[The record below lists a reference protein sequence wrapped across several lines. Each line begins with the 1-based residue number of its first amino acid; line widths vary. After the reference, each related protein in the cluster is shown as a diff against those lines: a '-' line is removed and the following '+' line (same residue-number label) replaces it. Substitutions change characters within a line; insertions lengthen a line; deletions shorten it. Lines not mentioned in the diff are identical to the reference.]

1 MKRKMHFVAYFFG
14 GRDIWCA
21 NQKTRVCGNEQYC
34 FGVNCIFHL
43 ECVVQYSSCE
53 RYVQVAVEKGRIVM
67 AIDIEKRK
75 MELAVML
82 DELEADIKTLQDNI
96 MKFRLALADVDE
108 NTDLKKFDD
117 DYDVERGLNCI
128 RLY

>member
-1 MKRKMHFVAYFFG
+1 
-14 GRDIWCA
+14 
-21 NQKTRVCGNEQYC
+21 
-34 FGVNCIFHL
+34 
-43 ECVVQYSSCE
+43 
-53 RYVQVAVEKGRIVM
+53 M

-75 MELAVML
+75 TELAIML

-96 MKFRLALADVDE
+96 MKFRLALANVDE

>member
-1 MKRKMHFVAYFFG
+1 
-14 GRDIWCA
+14 
-21 NQKTRVCGNEQYC
+21 
-34 FGVNCIFHL
+34 
-43 ECVVQYSSCE
+43 
-53 RYVQVAVEKGRIVM
+53 M

-82 DELEADIKTLQDNI
+82 DELEADIKTLQNNI
-96 MKFRLALADVDE
+96 MKFRLALANVDE

>member
-1 MKRKMHFVAYFFG
+1 
-14 GRDIWCA
+14 
-21 NQKTRVCGNEQYC
+21 
-34 FGVNCIFHL
+34 
-43 ECVVQYSSCE
+43 
-53 RYVQVAVEKGRIVM
+53 M

-82 DELEADIKTLQDNI
+82 DELEADIKTLQNNI
-96 MKFRLALADVDE
+96 MKFRRALANVDE

-128 RLY
+128 RLC

>member
-1 MKRKMHFVAYFFG
+1 MM
-14 GRDIWCA
+14 
-21 NQKTRVCGNEQYC
+21 
-34 FGVNCIFHL
+34 
-43 ECVVQYSSCE
+43 
-53 RYVQVAVEKGRIVM
+53 
-67 AIDIEKRK
+67 IDIEKRK

-82 DELEADIKTLQDNI
+82 DELEADIKTLQNNI
-96 MKFRLALADVDE
+96 MKFRLALANVDE

>member
-1 MKRKMHFVAYFFG
+1 MM
-14 GRDIWCA
+14 
-21 NQKTRVCGNEQYC
+21 
-34 FGVNCIFHL
+34 
-43 ECVVQYSSCE
+43 
-53 RYVQVAVEKGRIVM
+53 
-67 AIDIEKRK
+67 IDIEKRK

-82 DELEADIKTLQDNI
+82 DELEADIKTLQNNI
-96 MKFRLALADVDE
+96 IKFRLALSNVDE

>member
-1 MKRKMHFVAYFFG
+1 M
-14 GRDIWCA
+14 
-21 NQKTRVCGNEQYC
+21 
-34 FGVNCIFHL
+34 
-43 ECVVQYSSCE
+43 
-53 RYVQVAVEKGRIVM
+53 IVM

-75 MELAVML
+75 TELALML
-82 DELEADIKTLQDNI
+82 DELEADIKTLQNNI
-96 MKFRLALADVDE
+96 MKFRLALANVDE

>member
-1 MKRKMHFVAYFFG
+1 MKIDVDKRK
-14 GRDIWCA
+14 
-21 NQKTRVCGNEQYC
+21 T
-34 FGVNCIFHL
+34 
-43 ECVVQYSSCE
+43 
-53 RYVQVAVEKGRIVM
+53 
-67 AIDIEKRK
+67 
-75 MELAVML
+75 ELAIML

-96 MKFRLALADVDE
+96 MKFRLALANVNE